1 MARAFLALLF
11 FCWINHVSAETPR
24 PEQRS
29 ELQVGGAM
37 RIVAVRKDD
46 PSDASDQES
55 TLGQEHGPTML
66 NKLLNDDQMRPES
79 SEIDRA
85 QDAGMAYALTGSV
98 LLDVGYNFVEAEDL
112 VGRSDVVVAEDE
124 DYQSHHVFLRARWQ
138 FD

>member
-55 TLGQEHGPTML
+55 HVRPGTPP
-66 NKLLNDDQMRPES
+66 NDAEQV
-79 SEIDRA
+79 A
-85 QDAGMAYALTGSV
+85 Q
-98 LLDVGYNFVEAEDL
+98 
-112 VGRSDVVVAEDE
+112 
-124 DYQSHHVFLRARWQ
+124 
-138 FD
+138 